1 MMNSSSVAHI
11 RVMMEP
17 WDLNFKSKVKKKSSK
32 YLDFIYLLLSL
43 ELATVLF
50 FKHHP
55 WCSLNFPGSSAVKCS
70 LVFVSLGE
78 EALTPLW
85 SWQMT
90 QDQAWECNKWLFL
103 YLMAVTAT
111 KREELVPQ
119 YSGQGLGWQAMH
131 STCQW
136 HHKHCGRDSGTVT
149 KPQSPKS
156 QRGAGSTKH
165 RQFWVESVNEW
176 PRL

>member
-1 MMNSSSVAHI
+1 MFNTVHTVNMMDSSSVAHI
-11 RVMMEP
+11 QVMMES
-17 WDLNFKSKVKKKSSK
+17 WDLNFKSKVKKSSK

-55 WCSLNFPGSSAVKCS
+55 WCSLNFLGSSGVKCS
-70 LVFVSLGE
+70 LLCISLGE

-90 QDQAWECNKWLFL
+90 QDQVWECNKWLFL

-111 KREELVPQ
+111 KKEELVPQ
-119 YSGQGLGWQAMH
+119 YSRRGSGVTSNAQHMSGTPRALWQGLRHCHKASASQAPN
-131 STCQW
+131 SSW
-136 HHKHCGRDSGTVT
+136 
-149 KPQSPKS
+149 
-156 QRGAGSTKH
+156 
-165 RQFWVESVNEW
+165 
-176 PRL
+176 L